1 MDVGLLDHYNIL
13 TRKLDET
20 VRFYERALGMR
31 SGPRPP
37 FDVPGAWL
45 YRGDHPVVHV
55 IDIAGTT
62 MEQGAG
68 AGAGAVDHIAFL
80 SHGFAAMKRHLDEQR
95 VPFSVNLVPNSTRC
109 QIFVR
114 DPNDIQ
120 LELNFE
126 VRDEDAVDMPE
137 ANAQSMPGQPR

>member
-55 IDIAGTT
+55 IDMTLLHIKV
-62 MEQGAG
+62 MDSLEESED
-68 AGAGAVDHIAFL
+68 VDGRDAQADAHEV
-80 SHGFAAMKRHLDEQR
+80 SHD
-95 VPFSVNLVPNSTRC
+95 
-109 QIFVR
+109 
-114 DPNDIQ
+114 
-120 LELNFE
+120 
-126 VRDEDAVDMPE
+126 
-137 ANAQSMPGQPR
+137 

>member
-68 AGAGAVDHIAFL
+68 AGAVDHIAFL
-80 SHGFAAMKRHLDEQR
+80 SHGFAAMKRHLDERWSRRLQNGPMSCR
-95 VPFSVNLVPNSTRC
+95 TRC
-109 QIFVR
+109 TVSATLPRR
-114 DPNDIQ
+114 DPAT
-120 LELNFE
+120 LT
-126 VRDEDAVDMPE
+126 V
-137 ANAQSMPGQPR
+137 